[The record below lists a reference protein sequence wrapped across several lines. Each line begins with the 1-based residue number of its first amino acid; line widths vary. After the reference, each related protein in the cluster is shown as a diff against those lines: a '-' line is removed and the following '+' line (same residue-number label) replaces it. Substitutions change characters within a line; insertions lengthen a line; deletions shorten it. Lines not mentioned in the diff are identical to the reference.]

1 MQLFRKVLI
10 LIITVSCCWIHLGH
24 NSYAI
29 SDIHKHDEA
38 YNDVYEVIRNN
49 LSETTD
55 CFYCFNESD
64 KENTYYFMGIDRIQ
78 FMLKDEI
85 IYFKNIEFYDD
96 IPVDSIIVIRTKSDC
111 LNDIVD
117 MPKEL
122 LKSDE
127 FIVYQK

>member
-1 MQLFRKVLI
+1 
-10 LIITVSCCWIHLGH
+10 
-24 NSYAI
+24 
-29 SDIHKHDEA
+29 
-38 YNDVYEVIRNN
+38 
-49 LSETTD
+49 
-55 CFYCFNESD
+55 
-64 KENTYYFMGIDRIQ
+64 MGIDRIQ

-111 LNDIVD
+111 LNDFVD